1 MCCQKEDQLSA
12 SGHLRGSLFVTQHSS
27 SRTAW
32 GPSEG
37 VGGLGRLGSVTTVK
51 IIGLCGPWAL
61 VFTGPAE
68 QGDTVSWPST
78 GLGLKGPPSSPVFL
92 CSLNVVLWCLCLS
105 VRPELGV
112 CLRSQHVKDSHAGEW
127 LCSKSVFSPKSSGTY
142 RVELLIQSQFWGL
155 RSLSFLQGPR
165 HSCSLGGGDTARDSE
180 FFPGLLCSEPGVRSE

>member
-1 MCCQKEDQLSA
+1 MLPK
-12 SGHLRGSLFVTQHSS
+12 RGPVVCIW
-27 SRTAW
+27 A
-32 GPSEG
+32 PEG
-37 VGGLGRLGSVTTVK
+37 VTLCNPTQFFKNCLGTIRGCWGTREAGQCDHSQNYRALWPLGPGVH
-51 IIGLCGPWAL
+51 WAC
-61 VFTGPAE
+61 E

-92 CSLNVVLWCLCLS
+92 CSLNMVLWCLCLS

-155 RSLSFLQGPR
+155 RSLSFLQCPR
-165 HSCSLGGGDTARDSE
+165 HSCSLGGGDTAE